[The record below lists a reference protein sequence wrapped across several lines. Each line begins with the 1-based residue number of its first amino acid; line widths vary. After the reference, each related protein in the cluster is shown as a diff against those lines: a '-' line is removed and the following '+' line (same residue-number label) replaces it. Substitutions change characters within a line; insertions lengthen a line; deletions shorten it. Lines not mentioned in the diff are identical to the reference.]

1 MDYHINSWSVWEF
14 SSGNFQSQIPV
25 ESPEQKSIHGLPDPG
40 DSGSSELVDVDA
52 LWRLFVLIH
61 PPQMV
66 QA

>member
-1 MDYHINSWSVWEF
+1 MEVVFRVPQVVGD
-14 SSGNFQSQIPV
+14 
-25 ESPEQKSIHGLPDPG
+25 PEERDVHVQFDALHGLPDPG

>member
-1 MDYHINSWSVWEF
+1 MGIFNYKFQYEVQSKRAYMVCQIQEILAHQ
-14 SSGNFQSQIPV
+14 NF
-25 ESPEQKSIHGLPDPG
+25 
-40 DSGSSELVDVDA
+40 VDVDA